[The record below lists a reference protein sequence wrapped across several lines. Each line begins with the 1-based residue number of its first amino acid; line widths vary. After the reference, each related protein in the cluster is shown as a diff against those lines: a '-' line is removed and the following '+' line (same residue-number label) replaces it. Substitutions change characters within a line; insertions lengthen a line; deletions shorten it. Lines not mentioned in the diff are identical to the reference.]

1 MQRTNTPTRSQI
13 QKSTALRRR
22 ALGAILPILLII
34 CWEIAA
40 VLINNEFILP
50 RLESV
55 LAVLASPTTD
65 ILGSGSLIN
74 NALLSVE
81 RVAMGFGLAAA
92 VGIPL
97 GMVMGYW
104 QKAEDFVDT
113 TVQLFRP
120 IPPLAW
126 IPLAL
131 AWFKTGLISMTFIIF
146 IGAVFPV
153 LLNTVDGVKS
163 VNRTWVES
171 ALTFGANQRQVLA
184 KVVMPASLPTI
195 WTGLRVGFGI
205 AWMCVVAAEMLPG
218 TTSGLG
224 YLIMYAYNWGQVQVI
239 IAGMIV
245 IGLIGLLIDGLFR
258 VVEHRKFTW
267 RGMTR

>member
-1 MQRTNTPTRSQI
+1 MKTTESAKRKRTG
-13 QKSTALRRR
+13 TAFLGRR
-22 ALGAILPILLII
+22 AIGAALPILLII
-34 CWEIAA
+34 GWEIAA
-40 VLINNEFILP
+40 ILIDSEFILP
-50 RLESV
+50 RVESV
-55 LAVLASPTTD
+55 LAILAAPTVD
-65 ILGSGSLIN
+65 ILGSGSLID
-74 NALLSVE
+74 NALLSIE
-81 RVAMGFGLAAA
+81 RVLLGFGLAAA
-92 VGIPL
+92 VGIPI
-97 GMVMGYW
+97 GIVMGYW
-104 QKAEDFVDT
+104 RGAENFLDPT
-113 TVQLFRP
+113 IQIFRP

-131 AWFKTGLISMTFIIF
+131 AWFKTGLVSMTFIIF

-171 ALTFGANQRQVLA
+171 AYTFGASQAQILR
-184 KVVMPASLPTI
+184 KVIFPASLPTI

-224 YLIMYAYNWGQVQVI
+224 YLIMYAYNWGQSQVI

-245 IGLIGLLIDGLFR
+245 IGLIGLGIDGLFR
-258 VVEHRKFTW
+258 AIENREFRW
-267 RGMTR
+267 RGMVR

>member
-1 MQRTNTPTRSQI
+1 MKTTESAKRKRTGTVF
-13 QKSTALRRR
+13 LGRR
-22 ALGAILPILLII
+22 ALGAVLPILLII
-34 CWEIAA
+34 GWEIAA
-40 VLINNEFILP
+40 ILIDSEFILP
-50 RLESV
+50 RVESV
-55 LAVLASPTTD
+55 LAILTAPTVD
-65 ILGSGSLIN
+65 ILGSGSLID
-74 NALLSVE
+74 NALLSIE
-81 RVAMGFGLAAA
+81 RVLLGFGLAAA
-92 VGIPL
+92 VGIPI
-97 GMVMGYW
+97 GIVMGYW
-104 QKAEDFVDT
+104 RGAETFLDPT
-113 TVQLFRP
+113 IQIFRP

-131 AWFKTGLISMTFIIF
+131 AWFKTGLVSMTFIIF

-171 ALTFGANQRQVLA
+171 AYTFGASQAQILR
-184 KVVMPASLPTI
+184 KVIFPASLPTI

-224 YLIMYAYNWGQVQVI
+224 YLIMYAYNWGQSQVI

-245 IGLIGLLIDGLFR
+245 IGLIGLGIDGLFR
-258 VVEHRKFTW
+258 AIENREFRW
-267 RGMTR
+267 RGMVR